1 MMTPMIINNN
11 NSNYVLLI
19 IENRYSERHRINQA
33 QGGERNVELQHLAQ
47 QPEEVPEA
55 RAADTTVPA

>member
-11 NSNYVLLI
+11 NNNYVLLI
-19 IENRYSERHRINQA
+19 IENRYSERHRINEA
-33 QGGERNVELQHLAQ
+33 QGGEGNVELQH
-47 QPEEVPEA
+47 QPEEVPQA